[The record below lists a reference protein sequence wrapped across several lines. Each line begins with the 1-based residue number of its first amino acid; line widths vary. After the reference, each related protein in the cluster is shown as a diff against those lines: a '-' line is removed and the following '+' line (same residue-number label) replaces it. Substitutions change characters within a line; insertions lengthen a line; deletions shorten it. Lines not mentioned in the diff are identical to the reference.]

1 MSQLM
6 IIAAAKDAI
15 LVQIGVLYKRRFMY
29 LNDYGSLLLLS
40 QESLVM
46 GCRYD
51 LQARELYCNTY
62 YVI

>member
-1 MSQLM
+1 MSELM

-15 LVQIGVLYKRRFMY
+15 LVQIGVLYKRRFVY

-51 LQARELYCNTY
+51 LQARELY
-62 YVI
+62 